1 MNDKPESNRAL
12 RIAPL
17 VLRWSL
23 AAILIYNGLQQV
35 GSMTSGQQDQVV
47 TASAEGVS
55 AVLSANWDSLLGL
68 AEMGVGGLLAVGF
81 LTRAIALTVIAVVLY
96 GGSVRFGYVGI
107 APASLAERMSQ
118 ISAGA
123 MMLLGAASASL
134 LVSGCGYLGLD
145 RLRGRRRSKVTS
157 PAAA

>member
-23 AAILIYNGLQQV
+23 AAILIYSGLQQV
-35 GSMTSGQQDQVV
+35 GPIASGEQDQVV

-55 AVLSANWDSLLGL
+55 LSANWDSLLGL

-81 LTRAIALTVIAVVLY
+81 LTRAIALAVIAVVLY

-107 APASLAERMSQ
+107 APASIAERMSQ

-134 LVSGCGYLGLD
+134 LVSGCGSLGLD
-145 RLRGRRRSKVTS
+145 SLRGRRRSKVTS